1 MRRLRPYISEQ
12 NYWILMHHEVFQ
24 ARYYGD
30 AAGIEDVDGL
40 ISQFRDSPHY
50 DACVHFCESYDQTS
64 FDPDYDTEPLEV
76 FVPMVRRIFART
88 PYAHADADLDRLSAA
103 KLALAGAYPNEEAA
117 SSNP

>member
-50 DACVHFCESYDQTS
+50 DACVRFCESYDQTS
-64 FDPDYDTEPLEV
+64 FDPDYDTLPLEH
-76 FVPMVRRIFART
+76 FVPMVERVLRRAPFGGLPAIC
-88 PYAHADADLDRLSAA
+88 
-103 KLALAGAYPNEEAA
+103 EEATA
-117 SSNP
+117 P